1 MTDLAEKEKV
11 TVQKALGWLGDNSHN
26 NANEQMRGVQISGLT
41 ELTMGG
47 LSIMYM

>member
-11 TVQKALGWLGDNSHN
+11 TVQKPLGWLGDNGQN
-26 NANEQMRGVQISGLT
+26 NANEQVRGVKISGLT